1 MGKSYEGIVKRLR
14 NLPQNRNKTDE
25 ELKAMAEAKDTEA
38 EHFLDDMDVDSLFT
52 STGEQ
57 KAARVLLSKYL
68 QDYELE
74 TISDKNILKQLI
86 YLEVFQARLQTSA
99 EVFQKENKA
108 VPLQILDSIHKN
120 VDKIILLK
128 EKLGLTKDIKS
139 AQNDSFKIL
148 QTIEHKAKVWRE
160 NNQATRRRVC
170 PHCSK
175 IVLWKIRP
183 EAWESQ
189 KHPFFKDRILGNV
202 HIIKLYKEERLSKED
217 VAAIFECST
226 DYIEWLIKRWDEIKK

>member
-1 MGKSYEGIVKRLR
+1 MR
-14 NLPQNRNKTDE
+14 NLPQYRNKTDE
-25 ELKAMAEAKDTEA
+25 ELKVIAEAKDSEA
-38 EHFLDDMDVDSLFT
+38 EKFLDDMDVVSLFT
-52 STGEQ
+52 NITEQ
-57 KAARVLLSKYL
+57 KAAKVLLSKYL

-99 EVFQKENKA
+99 EEYQKERKA

-128 EKLGLTKDIKS
+128 EKLGLTKDAKS
-139 AQNDSFKIL
+139 ASQSDAFKALEI
-148 QTIEHKAKVWRE
+148 IEHKAKVWRE

-170 PHCSK
+170 PYCSK

-183 EAWESQ
+183 EAWEAQ
-189 KHPFFKDRILGNV
+189 KHPFFKDRILHNT
-202 HIIKLYKEERLSKED
+202 HIVKLFKENKLSKED

-226 DYIEWLIKRWDEIKK
+226 DYIEWLINRWNENKK

>member
-1 MGKSYEGIVKRLR
+1 LR
-14 NLPQNRNKTDE
+14 NLPQYRHKTDE
-25 ELKAMAEAKDTEA
+25 ELKAIAEAKDSEA
-38 EHFLDDMDVDSLFT
+38 EKFLDDMDVASLFT
-52 STGEQ
+52 DIVEQ
-57 KAARVLLSKYL
+57 KAAKVLLSKYL

-86 YLEVFQARLQTSA
+86 YLEVFQSRLQTSA
-99 EVFQKENKA
+99 EEFQKERKA

-128 EKLGLTKDIKS
+128 EKLGLTRDVKTTQSDAYKT
-139 AQNDSFKIL
+139 FE
-148 QTIEHKAKVWRE
+148 TIEHKARLWRE

-175 IVLWKIRP
+175 LVMWKIRP
-183 EAWESQ
+183 EAWEAQ
-189 KHPFFKDRILGNV
+189 KHPFFKDRILYNT
-202 HIIKLYKEERLSKED
+202 HIVKLYKQEKLSKED

-226 DYIEWLIKRWDEIKK
+226 DYIEWLIKRWDENKK